1 MTSQLQQAIY
11 LARSL
16 SFAEQLEL
24 LKTLSAII
32 QYTHSL
38 ETQTATTEEDDAF
51 ADAEWVESVRT
62 KIDAAIEASTHTPPI
77 DGEIFVNQILER
89 FQQANQTQI

>member
-1 MTSQLQQAIY
+1 MTSQLQQAIE
-11 LARSL
+11 LASSL

-32 QYTHSL
+32 QSTHSQ
-38 ETQTATTEEDDAF
+38 ETQAATTEEDCELDP
-51 ADAEWVESVRT
+51 EWVESVRT

-77 DGEIFVNQILER
+77 DGETFVNQILER
-89 FQQANQTQI
+89 FQQANQIQT

>member
-1 MTSQLQQAIY
+1 MTSQLQQAIE

-16 SFAEQLEL
+16 PYAEQLEL

-32 QYTHSL
+32 QSTNSP
-38 ETQTATTEEDDAF
+38 ETQSATTEEDSEL
-51 ADAEWVESVRT
+51 ADSEWVESVRT

-77 DGEIFVNQILER
+77 DGETFVNQILER
-89 FQQANQTQI
+89 FQQANQIQT